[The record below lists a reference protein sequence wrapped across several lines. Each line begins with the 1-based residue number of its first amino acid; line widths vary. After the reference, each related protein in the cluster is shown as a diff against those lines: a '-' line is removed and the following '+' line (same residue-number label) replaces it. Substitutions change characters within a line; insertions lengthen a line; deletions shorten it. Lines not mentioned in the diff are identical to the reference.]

1 MDLGQQLNLFFN
13 FIDDSIIVIDQSQK
27 IKFQNKQSIALFKSD
42 FTNQHITNLIRA
54 PQFLDTLEKSI
65 NEKIPYTLELLI
77 DPASQD
83 ISQTNIFLSVS
94 IYPSKDMYLIV
105 MKNITD
111 VKNLEIVRSSF
122 IANVSHEMRTPL
134 ASIIGFLETIS
145 SSAKDDIEATKKFLS
160 IIEKEALRMKRLLD
174 DLLIITKIESDEH
187 VHPTKKVDLLNTL
200 EIVENNFEQSLK
212 KNNISIEKVYDDE
225 NLYVLGNQDE
235 LIQVFSNIIEN
246 SIKYANENSKIRI
259 KLRILEDKNNDHSV
273 NRLFQYNYA
282 IIELIDESEGIPKKH
297 LHRLTER
304 FYRVDKARSKDKGGT
319 GLGLTIV
326 KHILN
331 KHRGSLDIESEIN
344 KGSIFTI
351 KIPVAPIT

>member
-1 MDLGQQLNLFFN
+1 MDLDQQLNLFFN

-94 IYPSKDMYLIV
+94 IYPSKDIYLII

-134 ASIIGFLETIS
+134 AAIIGFLETIS
-145 SSAKDDIEATKKFLS
+145 SSA
-160 IIEKEALRMKRLLD
+160 
-174 DLLIITKIESDEH
+174 
-187 VHPTKKVDLLNTL
+187 
-200 EIVENNFEQSLK
+200 
-212 KNNISIEKVYDDE
+212 
-225 NLYVLGNQDE
+225 
-235 LIQVFSNIIEN
+235 
-246 SIKYANENSKIRI
+246 
-259 KLRILEDKNNDHSV
+259 
-273 NRLFQYNYA
+273 
-282 IIELIDESEGIPKKH
+282 
-297 LHRLTER
+297 
-304 FYRVDKARSKDKGGT
+304 
-319 GLGLTIV
+319 
-326 KHILN
+326 
-331 KHRGSLDIESEIN
+331 
-344 KGSIFTI
+344 
-351 KIPVAPIT
+351 